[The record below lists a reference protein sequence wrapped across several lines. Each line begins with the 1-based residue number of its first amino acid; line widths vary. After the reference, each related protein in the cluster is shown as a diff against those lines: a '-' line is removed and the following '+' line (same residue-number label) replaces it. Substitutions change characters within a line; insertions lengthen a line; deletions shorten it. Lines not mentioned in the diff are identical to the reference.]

1 MTSSNAHT
9 ARTITVAWIESW
21 SDLAKLIDECA
32 GDAWIFRGEPTHDN
46 KLRPKAGRAGAQKN
60 ADRKTPYDQGDE
72 IAALDLFKRQAR
84 PYLTHNPT
92 TDVEWLAVAQHHG
105 MSTRLLDWTE
115 SLLVAGYFAC
125 NRAGTLGDAV
135 IYGLRD
141 VPYSNETEQRSPFN
155 VDRVSVYG
163 PPHIAARIPA
173 QRSVFTIHPD
183 PTADFQNDATRWIV
197 REGACNRIKQILDA
211 CAINE
216 ASLFPDIDGLSR
228 HIGWRYKWG
237 KL

>member
-1 MTSSNAHT
+1 MQAAGGPEPPQS
-9 ARTITVAWIESW
+9 RITIGWIDSW
-21 SDLAKLIDECA
+21 SELAQLVDECA
-32 GDAWIFRGEPTHDN
+32 GDDWIFRGEPTVGN
-46 KLRPKAGRAGAQKN
+46 QLRPKAGRAGDYKDSA
-60 ADRKTPYDQGDE
+60 RKYAYDQTHE
-72 IAALDLFKRQAR
+72 VAALELFKRQAR
-84 PYLTHNPT
+84 PYLSHNPA

-115 SLLVAGYFAC
+115 SILVAAFFAV
-125 NRAGTLGDAV
+125 NHAGTLGDAV

-141 VPYSNETEQRSPFN
+141 LPYTDKQEQESPFA
-155 VDRVSVYG
+155 VSRVSVYR

-183 PTADFQNDATRWIV
+183 PTADFGNEVTQWV
-197 REGACNRIKQILDA
+197 NRIKRILDA

>member
-1 MTSSNAHT
+1 
-9 ARTITVAWIESW
+9 VA
-21 SDLAKLIDECA
+21 
-32 GDAWIFRGEPTHDN
+32 GNR
-46 KLRPKAGRAGAQKN
+46 LRPKAGRAGDFKDA
-60 ADRKTPYDQGDE
+60 ARKRAYDQSDE
-72 IAALDLFKRQAR
+72 IAALELFKRQAR
-84 PYLTHNPT
+84 PYLAHDPA

-115 SLLVAGYFAC
+115 SILVAAYFAVS
-125 NRAGTLGDAV
+125 RAGTLGDAV

-141 VPYSNETEQRSPFN
+141 IPYTNRQEQESPFE
-155 VDRVSVYG
+155 VSRVSVYR

-173 QRSVFTIHPD
+173 QRSVFTLHPD
-183 PTADFQNDATRWIV
+183 PTADFKNDVTHWVI
-197 REGACNRIKQILDA
+197 RETACSRIKQILDA